1 MVLSIFL
8 ALVLALQG
16 GMAKALHPW
25 VERSRWRTL
34 NWLLVLLNLPMAAYA
49 ILRYLGIS
57 NGALIWIRPMAR
69 FGAYLQLVALAVILW
84 SGLTMLLWWTRGRFR
99 KAEEE
104 PESASRRTF
113 LRRSAFLGVGGAA
126 ATTALGTR
134 EAYGDPQ
141 ITRLPLAFPD
151 LPEGLAGLRLAFLS
165 DLHAGP
171 LVGASSLRRWREL
184 AEAERPD
191 LLLFG
196 GDFVDSE
203 PDQLAPLLKAFEGFR
218 PALGTFAVL
227 GNHDYFSDPRPIW
240 RDLEAAGIR
249 CLENAHAIVE
259 RNGARLAIIGIQDQ
273 MAGNGKFRRVH
284 FGPGPTPELAIQ
296 GLSDDA
302 FRLCLSH
309 RPGMLKWALQTGARL
324 VLSGHTHGGQINPIP
339 GVSMA
344 RLLGPYTAG
353 LFEVSGKAK
362 LYVGRGLGVV
372 GLPLR
377 IQAPPEIVVIT
388 LAQS

>member
-16 GMAKALHPW
+16 GLAKGLHPW
-25 VERSRWRTL
+25 VERSRRRTL
-34 NWLLVLLNLPMAAYA
+34 NWTLVLLNLPMLAYVV
-49 ILRYLGIS
+49 LRFLGVPT
-57 NGALIWIRPMAR
+57 GPLIWMRPMAR
-69 FGAYLQLVALAVILW
+69 FGVYLQVVAVAVILW
-84 SGLTMLLWWTRGRFR
+84 SGFTRLLWRARLRLRGG
-99 KAEEE
+99 EEA
-104 PESASRRTF
+104 PESPARRAF

-134 EAYGDPQ
+134 EAYGDPG
-141 ITRLPLAFPD
+141 ITRLRLPFPD
-151 LPEGLAGLRLAFLS
+151 LPEGLDGLRLVFLS

-171 LVGASSLRRWREL
+171 LIGASSLRRWREL

-196 GDFVDSE
+196 GDFVESE

-218 PALGTFAVL
+218 PGLGTFAVL

-240 RDLEAAGIR
+240 RDLEAAGVR
-249 CLENAHAIVE
+249 MLENAHAVIE

-273 MAGNGKFRRVH
+273 MAGNGAFRSVR
-284 FGPGPTPELAIQ
+284 FGPGPKPDLAIQ
-296 GLSDDA
+296 GLSGDA

-309 RPGMLKWALQTGARL
+309 RPGMLKWALATGARL

-339 GVSMA
+339 GISSA
-344 RLLGPYTAG
+344 RLLG
-353 LFEVSGKAK
+353 
-362 LYVGRGLGVV
+362 
-372 GLPLR
+372 
-377 IQAPPEIVVIT
+377 
-388 LAQS
+388 